1 MEKLTQEERGR
12 LQRILGELSEYQ
24 TTADALR
31 QHLSLLSASLS
42 ELSMTL
48 EAIKTVKEL
57 KPGTD
62 IFVPMGSDSYITAK
76 LGTTEKVITGLGANV
91 AAERG
96 IGDALKVLEERG
108 AELERALGQARE
120 ELGKLGERI
129 ETLRPEADR
138 ILEKVRKESPGV

>member
-76 LGTTEKVITGLGANV
+76 LGTTERVITGLGANV

-138 ILEKVRKESPGV
+138 ILGKVREERQ